1 MGQGYFIKGWTMSIL
16 IVGSSHADTAEY
28 YKKIGTAPSTLVN
41 SAGQQFSVG
50 HTSVQDIP
58 DLSELEVVLS
68 LADMVYWAESDK
80 NEFYNDEEY
89 YIFLDWLKGYN
100 LKHKNI
106 ANLDSVGFDVYS
118 WTSNFEVDADSMVFL
133 GCSFTSGLGLSDPAT
148 HYATQVAQHFDKKL
162 LNLARPG
169 GSNNLVFDRFTQ
181 LNFHEN
187 QLVVVQL
194 TTPDRIHYCDE
205 SRQLYPIMFSDKKLD
220 KNLQRTLINLY
231 HKDFL
236 FYEILVKMRALIS
249 MAQAKKLRLVFWLI
263 NYKDENMY
271 SRLDQTYFYSM
282 KEFVPASWIA
292 DYMIDKAEDGM
303 HPGIESN
310 KFIANTL
317 TRYIE
322 TVYEV

>member
-1 MGQGYFIKGWTMSIL
+1 MGQRHFDKGRFVSTI
-16 IVGSSHADTAEY
+16 IVGSSHPNTAEF
-28 YKKIGTAPSTLVN
+28 YKKIGTEPSTLVD
-41 SAGQQFSVG
+41 SREQHFAVG

-58 DLSELEVVLS
+58 DLSELELVLS
-68 LADMVYWAESDK
+68 SADMVYWAESAK
-80 NEFYNDEEY
+80 SEFYNDDEY

-100 LKHKNI
+100 LKYKNVV
-106 ANLDSVGFDVYS
+106 NLDSISFDAYS
-118 WTSNFEVDADSMVFL
+118 WTSNFEVDADTMVFL
-133 GCSFTSGLGLSDPAT
+133 GCSFTSGLGLSNPAT

-162 LNLARPG
+162 LNLARAG

-194 TTPDRIHYCDE
+194 TTPDRIHYCNE

-220 KNLQRTLINLY
+220 KNLLRTLINLY

-249 MAQAKKLRLVFWLI
+249 MARAKKLRLVFWLI
-263 NYKDENMY
+263 NYKNPDMY
-271 SRLDQTYFYSM
+271 SRLDQTYFYNM
-282 KEFVPASWIA
+282 KEFVPASWMA
-292 DYMIDKAEDGM
+292 DYMIDKAEDGL

-317 TRYIE
+317 IKYIE